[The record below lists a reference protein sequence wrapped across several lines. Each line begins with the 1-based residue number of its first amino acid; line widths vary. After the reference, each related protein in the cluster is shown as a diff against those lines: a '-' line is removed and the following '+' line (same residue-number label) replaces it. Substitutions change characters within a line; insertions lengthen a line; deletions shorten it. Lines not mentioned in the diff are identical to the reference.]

1 MSKATKMMNK
11 LKKHKYESQWYNL
24 RPILGCANWAVYYIL
39 LGARE
44 TSKSY
49 SVEDFF
55 VSQFINEGIPFY
67 WLRLTDAQV
76 KKLLQNNAA
85 KLIDA
90 DIKRRYNLDLVTN
103 GPEVYNV
110 TKRSEPDKN
119 GKTKILEKKLMCHV
133 FSLSTSY
140 NQKCSLFDKDFLND
154 PKMRFNICLDE
165 FERLPEERNTFDIV
179 SAFKTQ
185 IENIVRSEKDRV
197 KCFLIANK
205 VETCGDLLTA
215 FNFIPEE
222 FGMYKLVKN
231 KKKLLEC
238 LSKLK
243 KARGH
248 EQEIIK
254 INKEYEDIDFGQR
267 AVIHYLP
274 NSEAYTARRHGTLA
288 SILDPND
295 SNFTNKIETD
305 KSLLSNEKL
314 LKPRYVIAFTKN
326 KDDWFTVWNN
336 NIIARYNKEKIQII
350 PMRRYLDQMYNEDLV
365 NQVIVQYDTRNFLFH
380 NLLTH
385 KLFEKNIQTI
395 KPAK

>member
-1 MSKATKMMNK
+1 MSKATKMINK

-67 WLRLTDAQV
+67 WLRLTDAQA

-140 NQKCSLFDKDFLND
+140 NQKGSLFDKDFLND
-154 PKMRFNICLDE
+154 PKMRFNICLAE
-165 FERLPEERNTFDIV
+165 FERLPEEKNTFDIV

-185 IENIVRSEKDRV
+185 IESIVRSEKDRV

-231 KKKLLEC
+231 KKKLMEC
-238 LSKLK
+238 LAKLR

-254 INKEYEDIDFGQR
+254 INKEYEDVDFGQR

-288 SILDPND
+288 AILDPND

-305 KSLLSNEKL
+305 KSLLSNDKL

-336 NIIARYNKEKIQII
+336 NIIARYNKEKIQIV

>member
-1 MSKATKMMNK
+1 MSKATKMINK

-67 WLRLTDAQV
+67 WLRLTDAQA

-90 DIKRRYNLDLVTN
+90 DIRRRYNLDLVTN

-140 NQKCSLFDKDFLND
+140 NQKGSLFDKDFLNN

-165 FERLPEERNTFDIV
+165 FERLPEEKNTFDIV

-238 LSKLK
+238 LAKLK

-254 INKEYEDIDFGQR
+254 INKEYENVDFGQR

-305 KSLLSNEKL
+305 RSLLSNDKL

-365 NQVIVQYDTRNFLFH
+365 NQIIVQYDTRNFLFH

>member
-67 WLRLTDAQV
+67 WLRLTDAQA

-90 DIKRRYNLDLVTN
+90 DIRRRYNLDLVTN

-140 NQKCSLFDKDFLND
+140 NQKGSLFDKDFLND

-165 FERLPEERNTFDIV
+165 FERLPEEKNTFDIV

-238 LSKLK
+238 LAKLR

-248 EQEIIK
+248 EQEIMK
-254 INKEYEDIDFGQR
+254 INKEYEDVDFGQR
-267 AVIHYLP
+267 AVMHYLP

-305 KSLLSNEKL
+305 KSLLSNDKL

-336 NIIARYNKEKIQII
+336 NIIARYNKEKIQIV
-350 PMRRYLDQMYNEDLV
+350 PMRRYLDKMYNEDLV

>member
-67 WLRLTDAQV
+67 WLRLTDAQA

-103 GPEVYNV
+103 GPAVYNV

-133 FSLSTSY
+133 FSIGTSY
-140 NQKCSLFDKDFLND
+140 NEKGSIFDKDFLND
-154 PKMRFNICLDE
+154 HKMRYNICLDE

-179 SAFKTQ
+179 HAFLTQ

-215 FNFIPEE
+215 FNFIPEK

-231 KKKLLEC
+231 KKKLFEC
-238 LSKLK
+238 LAKLR

-248 EQEIIK
+248 EQEIMK
-254 INKEYEDIDFGQR
+254 INKEYEDVDFGKR

-288 SILDPND
+288 SILAPND

-305 KSLLSNEKL
+305 RSLLSNDKL
-314 LKPRYVIAFTKN
+314 LKPLYVIAFTKN

-336 NIIARYNKEKIQII
+336 NIIARYNKEKIRMV

>member
-1 MSKATKMMNK
+1 MSKATKMINK
-11 LKKHKYESQWYNL
+11 LKNHKYESQWYNL

-67 WLRLTDAQV
+67 WLRLTDAQA

-140 NQKCSLFDKDFLND
+140 NQKGSLFDKDFLND
-154 PKMRFNICLDE
+154 TKMRFNICLDE
-165 FERLPEERNTFDIV
+165 FERLPEEKNTFDIV

-238 LSKLK
+238 LAKLR

-254 INKEYEDIDFGQR
+254 INKEYENVDFGQR

-305 KSLLSNEKL
+305 RSLLSNDKL

-336 NIIARYNKEKIQII
+336 NIIARYNKEKIQVI

-365 NQVIVQYDTRNFLFH
+365 NQIIVQYDTRNFLFH

>member
-1 MSKATKMMNK
+1 MSKATKMINK

-67 WLRLTDAQV
+67 WLRLTDAQA

-103 GPEVYNV
+103 GPAVYNV
-110 TKRSEPDKN
+110 IKRSEPDKN

-140 NQKCSLFDKDFLND
+140 NQKGSLFDKDFLND

-165 FERLPEERNTFDIV
+165 FERLPEEKNTFDIV

-215 FNFIPEE
+215 FNFIAEE

-238 LSKLK
+238 LAKLK
-243 KARGH
+243 KARGN

-254 INKEYEDIDFGQR
+254 INKEYENVDFGQR
-267 AVIHYLP
+267 AVMHYLP

-305 KSLLSNEKL
+305 KSLLSNDKL
-314 LKPRYVIAFTKN
+314 LKPRYIIAFTKN

-336 NIIARYNKEKIQII
+336 NIIARYNKEKIQIV

-365 NQVIVQYDTRNFLFH
+365 NQIIVQYDTRNFLFH

>member
-1 MSKATKMMNK
+1 MSKATKMINK

-67 WLRLTDAQV
+67 WLRLTDAQA

-103 GPEVYNV
+103 GSEVYNV

-140 NQKCSLFDKDFLND
+140 NQKGSLFDKDFLND

-238 LSKLK
+238 LTKLK

-254 INKEYEDIDFGQR
+254 INKEYENVDFGQR

-305 KSLLSNEKL
+305 RSLLSNDKL

-336 NIIARYNKEKIQII
+336 NIIARYNKEKIKII

>member
-1 MSKATKMMNK
+1 MSKATKMINK

-67 WLRLTDAQV
+67 WLRLTDAQA

-140 NQKCSLFDKDFLND
+140 NQKGSLFDKDFLND

-165 FERLPEERNTFDIV
+165 FERLPEEKNTFDIV

-238 LSKLK
+238 LAKLK

-254 INKEYEDIDFGQR
+254 INKEYENVDFGQR

-305 KSLLSNEKL
+305 RSLLSNDKL
-314 LKPRYVIAFTKN
+314 LKPKYVIAFTKN

-336 NIIARYNKEKIQII
+336 NIIARYNKEKIKII

>member
-1 MSKATKMMNK
+1 MSKATKMINK

-67 WLRLTDAQV
+67 WLRLTDAQA

-140 NQKCSLFDKDFLND
+140 NQKGSLFDKDFLND

-165 FERLPEERNTFDIV
+165 FERLPEEKNTFDIV

-238 LSKLK
+238 LAKLR

-254 INKEYEDIDFGQR
+254 INKEYENVDFGQR

-305 KSLLSNEKL
+305 RSLLSNDKL

-365 NQVIVQYDTRNFLFH
+365 NQIIVQYDTRNFLFH

>member
-1 MSKATKMMNK
+1 MSKATKMINK
-11 LKKHKYESQWYNL
+11 LKKHKYESQWYNV

-67 WLRLTDAQV
+67 WLRLTDAQA

-140 NQKCSLFDKDFLND
+140 NQKGSLFDKDFLND

-165 FERLPEERNTFDIV
+165 FESLPEEKNTFDIV

-238 LSKLK
+238 LAKLR

-254 INKEYEDIDFGQR
+254 INKEYENVDFGQR

-305 KSLLSNEKL
+305 RSLLSNDKL

>member
-1 MSKATKMMNK
+1 MSKATKMINK

-67 WLRLTDAQV
+67 WLRLTDAQA

-140 NQKCSLFDKDFLND
+140 NQKGSLFDKDFLND

-165 FERLPEERNTFDIV
+165 FERLPEEKNTFDIV

-215 FNFIPEE
+215 FNYIPEE

-238 LSKLK
+238 LAKLK

-254 INKEYEDIDFGQR
+254 INKEYENVDFGQR

-305 KSLLSNEKL
+305 RSLLSNEKL

>member
-1 MSKATKMMNK
+1 MSKATKMINK

-49 SVEDFF
+49 SVEDLF

-67 WLRLTDAQV
+67 WLRLTDAQA

-140 NQKCSLFDKDFLND
+140 NQKGSLFDKDFLND

-238 LSKLK
+238 LAKLK

-254 INKEYEDIDFGQR
+254 INKEYENIDFGQR

-305 KSLLSNEKL
+305 RSLLSNDKL

-365 NQVIVQYDTRNFLFH
+365 NQIIVQYDTRNFLFH

>member
-1 MSKATKMMNK
+1 MSKATKMINK

-67 WLRLTDAQV
+67 WLRLTDAQA

-140 NQKCSLFDKDFLND
+140 NQKGSLFDKDFLND

-238 LSKLK
+238 LSKLR

-254 INKEYEDIDFGQR
+254 INKEYEDVDFGQR

-305 KSLLSNEKL
+305 RSLLSNDKL

-385 KLFEKNIQTI
+385 KLFEKNVQTI

>member
-1 MSKATKMMNK
+1 MSKATKMINK

-67 WLRLTDAQV
+67 WLRLTDAQA

-90 DIKRRYNLDLVTN
+90 DIRRRYNLDLVTN

-140 NQKCSLFDKDFLND
+140 NQKGSLFDKDFLND

-165 FERLPEERNTFDIV
+165 FERLPEEKNTFDIV

-238 LSKLK
+238 LSKLR

-305 KSLLSNEKL
+305 KSLLSNDKL

-336 NIIARYNKEKIQII
+336 NIIARYNKEKIQIV

>member
-1 MSKATKMMNK
+1 MSKATKMINK

-67 WLRLTDAQV
+67 WLRLTDAQA
-76 KKLLQNNAA
+76 KKILQNNAA

-140 NQKCSLFDKDFLND
+140 NQKGSLFDKDFLND

-231 KKKLLEC
+231 KKKLMEC
-238 LSKLK
+238 LAKLR

-254 INKEYEDIDFGQR
+254 INKEYEDVDFGQR

-305 KSLLSNEKL
+305 KSLLSNDKL

>member
-1 MSKATKMMNK
+1 MSKATKMINK

-67 WLRLTDAQV
+67 WLRLTDAQA

-140 NQKCSLFDKDFLND
+140 NQKGSLFDKDFLND

-215 FNFIPEE
+215 FNYIPEE

-231 KKKLLEC
+231 KKKLMEC
-238 LSKLK
+238 LAKLR

-254 INKEYEDIDFGQR
+254 INKEYEDVDFGQR

-305 KSLLSNEKL
+305 KSLLSNDKL

-336 NIIARYNKEKIQII
+336 NIIARYNKEKIQIV

-365 NQVIVQYDTRNFLFH
+365 NQTIVQYDTRNFLFH

>member
-1 MSKATKMMNK
+1 MSKATKMINK

-67 WLRLTDAQV
+67 WLRLTDAQA

-140 NQKCSLFDKDFLND
+140 NQKGSLFDKDFLND

-165 FERLPEERNTFDIV
+165 FERLPEEKNTFDIV

-238 LSKLK
+238 LAKLR

-254 INKEYEDIDFGQR
+254 INKEYENVDFGQR

-274 NSEAYTARRHGTLA
+274 NLEAYTVRRHGTLA

-305 KSLLSNEKL
+305 RSLLSNDKL

-336 NIIARYNKEKIQII
+336 NIIARYNKEKIQVI

-365 NQVIVQYDTRNFLFH
+365 NQIIVQYDTRNFLFH

>member
-1 MSKATKMMNK
+1 MSKATKMINK

-67 WLRLTDAQV
+67 WLRLTDAQA

-140 NQKCSLFDKDFLND
+140 NQKGSLFDKDFLND

-238 LSKLK
+238 LAKLR

-305 KSLLSNEKL
+305 RSLLSNEKL

-336 NIIARYNKEKIQII
+336 NIIARYNKEKIQIV

-365 NQVIVQYDTRNFLFH
+365 NQIIVQYDTRNFLFH

>member
-1 MSKATKMMNK
+1 MSKATKMINK

-67 WLRLTDAQV
+67 WLRLTDAQA

-140 NQKCSLFDKDFLND
+140 NQKGSLFDKDFLND

-238 LSKLK
+238 LSKLR

-254 INKEYEDIDFGQR
+254 INKEYEDVDFGQR
-267 AVIHYLP
+267 AIIHYLP

-305 KSLLSNEKL
+305 RSLLSNDKL

-336 NIIARYNKEKIQII
+336 NIIAKYNKEKIQII

-385 KLFEKNIQTI
+385 KLFEKNVQTI

>member
-1 MSKATKMMNK
+1 MSKATKMINK

-67 WLRLTDAQV
+67 WLRLTDAQA

-140 NQKCSLFDKDFLND
+140 NQKGSLFDKDFLND

-238 LSKLK
+238 LSKLR

-254 INKEYEDIDFGQR
+254 INKEYEDVDFGQR
-267 AVIHYLP
+267 AVINYLP

-305 KSLLSNEKL
+305 RSLLSNDKL

-336 NIIARYNKEKIQII
+336 NIIAKYNKEKIQII

-385 KLFEKNIQTI
+385 KLFEKNVQTI

>member
-1 MSKATKMMNK
+1 MSKATKMINK

-67 WLRLTDAQV
+67 WLRLTDAQA

-133 FSLSTSY
+133 FSLATSY
-140 NQKCSLFDKDFLND
+140 NQKGSLFDKDFLND

-179 SAFKTQ
+179 SAFKIQ

-215 FNFIPEE
+215 FNFIPEK

-254 INKEYEDIDFGQR
+254 INKEYENVDFGQR

-305 KSLLSNEKL
+305 KSLLSNDKL

-326 KDDWFTVWNN
+326 KEDWFTVWNN
-336 NIIARYNKEKIQII
+336 NIIARYNKEKIQIV

>member
-1 MSKATKMMNK
+1 MSKATKMINR

-67 WLRLTDAQV
+67 WLRLTDAQA

-140 NQKCSLFDKDFLND
+140 NQKGSLFDKDFLND

-238 LSKLK
+238 LSKLR

-305 KSLLSNEKL
+305 RSLLSNDKL

-336 NIIARYNKEKIQII
+336 NVIARYNKEKIQII
-350 PMRRYLDQMYNEDLV
+350 PMRRYLDQAYNEDLV

>member
-1 MSKATKMMNK
+1 MSKATKMINK

-67 WLRLTDAQV
+67 WLRLTDAQA

-140 NQKCSLFDKDFLND
+140 NQKGSLFDKDFLND

-165 FERLPEERNTFDIV
+165 FERLPEEKNTFDIV

-238 LSKLK
+238 LAKLK

-254 INKEYEDIDFGQR
+254 INKEYENVDFGQR

-305 KSLLSNEKL
+305 RSLLSNDKL

>member
-1 MSKATKMMNK
+1 MSKATKMINK

-67 WLRLTDAQV
+67 WLRLTDAQA

-85 KLIDA
+85 ELIDA

-140 NQKCSLFDKDFLND
+140 NQKGSLFDKDFLND

-238 LSKLK
+238 LSKLR

-254 INKEYEDIDFGQR
+254 INKEYEDVDFGQR

-305 KSLLSNEKL
+305 RSLLSNDKL

-385 KLFEKNIQTI
+385 KLFEKNVQTI

>member
-1 MSKATKMMNK
+1 MSKATKMINK

-67 WLRLTDAQV
+67 WLRLTDAQA

-140 NQKCSLFDKDFLND
+140 NQKGSLFDKDFLND

-165 FERLPEERNTFDIV
+165 FERLPEEKNTFDIV

-215 FNFIPEE
+215 FNYIPEE

-238 LSKLK
+238 LAKLK

-254 INKEYEDIDFGQR
+254 INKEYENVDFGQR

-305 KSLLSNEKL
+305 RSLLSNEKL

-365 NQVIVQYDTRNFLFH
+365 NQIIVQYDTRNFLFH

>member
-1 MSKATKMMNK
+1 MSKATKMINK

-67 WLRLTDAQV
+67 WLRLTDAQA

-103 GPEVYNV
+103 GPAVYNV

-140 NQKCSLFDKDFLND
+140 NQKGSLFDKDFLND

-165 FERLPEERNTFDIV
+165 FERLPEEKNTFDIV

-197 KCFLIANK
+197 KWYLIANK

-238 LSKLK
+238 LAKLK

-254 INKEYEDIDFGQR
+254 INKEYENVDFGQR

-305 KSLLSNEKL
+305 RSLLSNDKL
-314 LKPRYVIAFTKN
+314 LKPRYVIAYTKN

-365 NQVIVQYDTRNFLFH
+365 NQIIVQYDTRNFLFH

>member
-1 MSKATKMMNK
+1 MSKATKMINK

-67 WLRLTDAQV
+67 WLRLTDAQA

-103 GPEVYNV
+103 GPAVYNV

-140 NQKCSLFDKDFLND
+140 NQKGSLFDKDFLND

-254 INKEYEDIDFGQR
+254 INKEYEDVDFGQR

-305 KSLLSNEKL
+305 RSLLSNDKL

-336 NIIARYNKEKIQII
+336 NIIARYNKEKIQIV

>member
-1 MSKATKMMNK
+1 MSKATKMINK

-67 WLRLTDAQV
+67 WLRLTDAQA

-140 NQKCSLFDKDFLND
+140 NQKGSLFDKDFLND

-238 LSKLK
+238 LAKLK

-254 INKEYEDIDFGQR
+254 INKEYENVDFGQR

-305 KSLLSNEKL
+305 RSLLSNDKL

-336 NIIARYNKEKIQII
+336 NIISRYNKEKIQII

-395 KPAK
+395 KPSK

>member
-1 MSKATKMMNK
+1 MSKATKMINK

-67 WLRLTDAQV
+67 WLRLTDAQA

-103 GPEVYNV
+103 GPAVYNV
-110 TKRSEPDKN
+110 TKRSEPDKD

-140 NQKCSLFDKDFLND
+140 NEKGSLFDKDFLND

-179 SAFKTQ
+179 HAFLTQ

-215 FNFIPEE
+215 FNFIPEK

-231 KKKLLEC
+231 KKKLFEC
-238 LSKLK
+238 LEKLR

-248 EQEIIK
+248 EQEIMK
-254 INKEYEDIDFGQR
+254 INKEYEDVDFGKR

-288 SILDPND
+288 SILAPND

-305 KSLLSNEKL
+305 KSLLSNAKL
-314 LKPRYVIAFTKN
+314 LKPLYVIAFTKN

-336 NIIARYNKEKIQII
+336 NIIARYNKEKIQIV

>member
-1 MSKATKMMNK
+1 MSKVTKMINK

-67 WLRLTDAQV
+67 WLRLTDAQA

-140 NQKCSLFDKDFLND
+140 NQKGSLFDKDFLND
-154 PKMRFNICLDE
+154 TKMRFNICLDE
-165 FERLPEERNTFDIV
+165 FERLPEEKNTFDIV

-238 LSKLK
+238 LAKLR

-254 INKEYEDIDFGQR
+254 INKEYENVDFGQR

-305 KSLLSNEKL
+305 RSLLSNDKL

-336 NIIARYNKEKIQII
+336 NIIARYNKEKIQVI

-365 NQVIVQYDTRNFLFH
+365 NQIIVQYDTRNFLFH

>member
-1 MSKATKMMNK
+1 MSKATKMINK
-11 LKKHKYESQWYNL
+11 LKKHKYKSQWYNL

-49 SVEDFF
+49 SVEDLF

-67 WLRLTDAQV
+67 WLRLTDAQA

-103 GPEVYNV
+103 GPAVYNV

-119 GKTKILEKKLMCHV
+119 GKRKILEKKLMCHV
-133 FSLSTSY
+133 FSIGTSY
-140 NQKCSLFDKDFLND
+140 NEKGSIFDKDFLND

-179 SAFKTQ
+179 HAFITQ

-215 FNFIPEE
+215 FNFIPEK

-231 KKKLLEC
+231 KKKLFEC
-238 LSKLK
+238 LAKLR

-248 EQEIIK
+248 EQEIMK
-254 INKEYEDIDFGQR
+254 INKEYEDVDFGKR

-288 SILDPND
+288 SILTPND

-305 KSLLSNEKL
+305 KSLLSNDKL

-326 KDDWFTVWNN
+326 KDDWFTV
-336 NIIARYNKEKIQII
+336 
-350 PMRRYLDQMYNEDLV
+350 
-365 NQVIVQYDTRNFLFH
+365 
-380 NLLTH
+380 
-385 KLFEKNIQTI
+385 
-395 KPAK
+395 

>member
-1 MSKATKMMNK
+1 MSKATKMINK

-67 WLRLTDAQV
+67 WLRLTDAQA

-103 GPEVYNV
+103 GSEVYNV

-140 NQKCSLFDKDFLND
+140 NQKGSLFDKDFLND

-238 LSKLK
+238 LTKLK

-254 INKEYEDIDFGQR
+254 INKEYENVDFGQR

-305 KSLLSNEKL
+305 KSLLSNDKL

>member
-1 MSKATKMMNK
+1 MSKATKMINK

-67 WLRLTDAQV
+67 WLRLTDAQA

-90 DIKRRYNLDLVTN
+90 DIRRRYNLDLVTN

-140 NQKCSLFDKDFLND
+140 NQKGSLFDKDFLND

-165 FERLPEERNTFDIV
+165 FERLPEEKNTFDIV

-238 LSKLK
+238 LSKLR

-305 KSLLSNEKL
+305 NSLLSNDKL

-336 NIIARYNKEKIQII
+336 NIIARYNKEKIQIV

>member
-1 MSKATKMMNK
+1 MSKATKMINK

-67 WLRLTDAQV
+67 WLRLTDAQA

-103 GPEVYNV
+103 GSEVYNV

-140 NQKCSLFDKDFLND
+140 NQKGSLFDKDFLND

-238 LSKLK
+238 LTKLK

-254 INKEYEDIDFGQR
+254 INKEYENVDFGQR

-305 KSLLSNEKL
+305 KSLLSNDKL

-336 NIIARYNKEKIQII
+336 NIIARYNKEKIKII

>member
-1 MSKATKMMNK
+1 MSKATKMINK

-67 WLRLTDAQV
+67 WLRLTDAQT

-140 NQKCSLFDKDFLND
+140 NQKGSLFDKDFLND

-165 FERLPEERNTFDIV
+165 FERLPEEKNTFDIV

-238 LSKLK
+238 LAKLK

-254 INKEYEDIDFGQR
+254 INKEYENVDFGQR

-288 SILDPND
+288 SIIAPND

-305 KSLLSNEKL
+305 KSLLSNDKL
-314 LKPRYVIAFTKN
+314 LKPKYVIAFTKN

-336 NIIARYNKEKIQII
+336 NIIARYNKEKIKII

>member
-1 MSKATKMMNK
+1 MSKATKMINK

-67 WLRLTDAQV
+67 WLRLTDAQA

-140 NQKCSLFDKDFLND
+140 NQKGSLFDKDFLND

-238 LSKLK
+238 LAKLK

-254 INKEYEDIDFGQR
+254 INKEYENIDFGQR

-305 KSLLSNEKL
+305 RSLLSNDKL

-365 NQVIVQYDTRNFLFH
+365 NQIIVQYDTRNFLFH

>member
-1 MSKATKMMNK
+1 MSKATKMINR

-67 WLRLTDAQV
+67 WLRLTDAQA

-133 FSLSTSY
+133 FSLHTSY
-140 NQKCSLFDKDFLND
+140 NEKGSLFDKDFLND
-154 PKMRFNICLDE
+154 PKMRYNICLDE
-165 FERLPEERNTFDIV
+165 FERLPEEKNTFDIV
-179 SAFKTQ
+179 HAFLTQ

-215 FNFIPEE
+215 FNFIPEK

-231 KKKLLEC
+231 KKKLFEC
-238 LSKLK
+238 LAKLR

-254 INKEYEDIDFGQR
+254 INKEYEDVDFGKR

-288 SILDPND
+288 SIIAPND

-305 KSLLSNEKL
+305 RSLLSNDKL

-336 NIIARYNKEKIQII
+336 NIIARYNKEKIQIV

>member
-1 MSKATKMMNK
+1 MSKATKMINK

-49 SVEDFF
+49 SVENFF

-67 WLRLTDAQV
+67 WLRLTDAQA

-140 NQKCSLFDKDFLND
+140 NQKGSLFDKDFLNN

-165 FERLPEERNTFDIV
+165 FERLPEEKNTFDIV

-238 LSKLK
+238 LTKLR

-254 INKEYEDIDFGQR
+254 INKEYENVDFGQR
-267 AVIHYLP
+267 AVMHYLP

-305 KSLLSNEKL
+305 KSLLSNDKL
-314 LKPRYVIAFTKN
+314 LKPRYIIAFTKN
-326 KDDWFTVWNN
+326 KDDWFTV
-336 NIIARYNKEKIQII
+336 
-350 PMRRYLDQMYNEDLV
+350 
-365 NQVIVQYDTRNFLFH
+365 
-380 NLLTH
+380 
-385 KLFEKNIQTI
+385 
-395 KPAK
+395 

>member
-1 MSKATKMMNK
+1 MSKATKMINK

-67 WLRLTDAQV
+67 WLRLTDAQA

-140 NQKCSLFDKDFLND
+140 NQKGSLFDKDFLND

-165 FERLPEERNTFDIV
+165 FERLPEEKNTFDIV

-238 LSKLK
+238 LAKLR

-254 INKEYEDIDFGQR
+254 INKEYENVDFGQR

-305 KSLLSNEKL
+305 RSLLSNDKL

-336 NIIARYNKEKIQII
+336 NIIARYNKEKIQVI

-365 NQVIVQYDTRNFLFH
+365 NQIIVQYDTRNFLFH